1 MNGPTHRL
9 LAGIAVG
16 VAAAHSEQANGQST
30 AMPLAAGA
38 IGALCTNL
46 PDWLEPATSP
56 NHRKFFHSIVFATGV
71 VVAFKKAWYWEPETG
86 LERCL
91 RVVVLAGMAGYL
103 THLALDAT
111 TKRSLPI
118 LGL

>member
-9 LAGIAVG
+9 FAGLAVG
-16 VAAAHSEQANGQST
+16 IAAAHTEQANGQAT
-30 AMPLAAGA
+30 AMPLAAGT

-56 NHRKFFHSIVFATGV
+56 HHRKFFHSIVFAAGV
-71 VVAFKKAWYWEPETG
+71 AVAFKKAWDWEPETD

-91 RVVVLAGMAGYL
+91 RVVGLAGMAGYL
-103 THLALDAT
+103 VHLALDAT
-111 TKRSLPI
+111 TKRSLPV